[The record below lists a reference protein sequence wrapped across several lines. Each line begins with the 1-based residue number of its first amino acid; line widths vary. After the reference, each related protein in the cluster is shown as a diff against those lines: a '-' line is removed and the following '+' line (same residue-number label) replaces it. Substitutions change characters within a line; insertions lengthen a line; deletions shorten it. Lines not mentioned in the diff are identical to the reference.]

1 MKEKYVVFDFETT
14 GFSAQKNEIIQI
26 GAVKYDENDVEIA
39 RFNQLVKNQRSYVSS
54 EITELTGIKPAD
66 LLNQPTI
73 EEILPEFL
81 AFIEGHLLVA
91 HNAPFDVSFLYQ
103 AIIDCALTG
112 VEAFRVYDTLAE
124 SKRLLQMSSYA
135 LVNFKELLGVSDL
148 RSHDALNDCLI
159 TAKLYHYLQKSEQNV
174 SEKILTEILELGE
187 NADANEQLDLFGEN
201 TDEITESLRRKLNL
215 PITKALVYYRQDLT
229 RKWQKFDVTGIRI
242 EQEYST
248 GASLSVTLYHTEQVR
263 IHSDFLKEM
272 QKANFVSEMEEEK

>member
-54 EITELTGIKPAD
+54 EITKLTGIRPAD

-73 EEILPEFL
+73 EEILPKFL
-81 AFIEGHLLVA
+81 AFIKDHLLVA

-103 AIIDCALTG
+103 AIIDCALSG
-112 VEAFRVYDTLAE
+112 VEAFRVYDTLTE
-124 SKRLLQMSSYA
+124 SKRLLTMSSYA
-135 LVNFKELLGVSDL
+135 LENFKSVLGMEEL

-159 TAKLYHYLQKSEQNV
+159 TAKLYQYLQKIEYSE
-174 SEKILTEILELGE
+174 ELAFAKE
-187 NADANEQLDLFGEN
+187 ADQLDLFGEM
-201 TDEITESLRRKLNL
+201 TDEITVELRRELHL
-215 PITKALVYYRQDLT
+215 PITKALVYYHQDEQRRWHRLEM
-229 RKWQKFDVTGIRI
+229 VGIHI
-242 EQEYST
+242 ERTYST
-248 GASLSVTLYHTEQVR
+248 GASLTIRLYDGEKVA

-272 QKANFVSEMEEEK
+272 QKANFVSQMEED